1 MTIALWRAM
10 TLFMSTL
17 NHVKEEIKQRLSLSA
32 VVGAKTKLTKAGR
45 EFKACC
51 PFHSE
56 KSPSFYV
63 NDEKQFY
70 HCFGCGAHGDHFTF
84 VMEQDKLSFFEAMQ
98 MLAAQ
103 AGVAMPEPEA
113 RDVEAD
119 KRRERLYQANNAAAH
134 LYESLLHAPANGE
147 ILDYVR
153 GRGLTDETIRNF
165 RLGYAPEDGSFL
177 VKNLTDQGFTKDE
190 LIEAGLA
197 RESNG
202 RTYSFFRDRVMFP
215 VSDRQGRIIA
225 FGGRILPEHIRPP
238 SDKAPKYLNTG
249 DTPLFN
255 KSHTLYAQA
264 LARQAGT
271 QGETLLV
278 VEGYTDVI
286 ALHQHGFKGAVAP
299 LGTALTENQIELLW
313 AMDHNQIKEPILAFD
328 GDKAGRSAA
337 IRAMDRVLPLL
348 KPGCSLKV
356 LFLPEGEDPDTLLLR
371 HGAAAMRQVMDQAQP
386 LVDFIWDNWRA
397 QMRLDTPEA
406 KSHARAFL
414 REQLER
420 IQNPDIR
427 SSYKQELASR
437 LDALT
442 QPPPRSSNFTP
453 YAKGKP
459 GQIRKIGPLPGQN
472 PGLAAGLLDKV
483 LLAALFVSPRL
494 IEYVEESLGIME
506 LSDSSLDKLRQFIIS
521 EGCNWAAFSQAE
533 AVAFCDLKGF
543 GDLVTGILNNRILVH
558 TGFARAEHSLQDSAT
573 EWLEVYGRR
582 QAMTPNR
589 QSAAGTLEKLERIRR
604 SQAANDRQS

>member
-1 MTIALWRAM
+1 M
-10 TLFMSTL
+10 TLFMSSL
-17 NHVKEEIKQRLSLSA
+17 NHVKDEIKQRLALSS
-32 VVGAKTKLTKAGR
+32 VVGTRTKLTRAGR

-98 MLAAQ
+98 QLAAQ
-103 AGVAMPEPEA
+103 AGVTLPEPEA

-134 LYESLLHAPANGE
+134 LFESLLHAPPHGE
-147 ILDYVR
+147 VLDYVR
-153 GRGLTDETIRNF
+153 SRGLNDETIRNF

-177 VKNLTDQGFTKDE
+177 VKNLQDQGFGKDE

-197 RESNG
+197 RENNG
-202 RTYSFFRDRVMFP
+202 RVYSFFRDRVMFP

-225 FGGRILPEHIRPP
+225 FGGRILPEHLRPP
-238 SDKAPKYLNTG
+238 TDHKAPKYLNTG

-264 LARQAGT
+264 LARQAAA
-271 QGETLLV
+271 QGHGLLV

-313 AMDHNQIKEPILAFD
+313 AMDHNQIKEPVLAFD
-328 GDKAGRSAA
+328 GDKAGRNAA
-337 IRAMDRVLPLL
+337 VRAMDRALPHL
-348 KPGCSLKV
+348 KPGYSLKV

-371 HGAAAMRQVMDQAQP
+371 HGAPAMRQVLDAALP
-386 LVDFIWDNWRA
+386 LVDFAWDNWKA

-406 KSHARAFL
+406 KAHARAFL
-414 REQLER
+414 REQIER
-420 IQNPDIR
+420 IQNPDVR
-427 SSYKQELASR
+427 TSYKQELNAR
-437 LDALT
+437 FDKLV
-442 QPPPRSSNFTP
+442 QPQGRTP
-453 YAKGKP
+453 FVPSGKKGA
-459 GQIRKIGPLPGQN
+459 IRATGPMPGQN
-472 PGLAAGLLDKV
+472 PALAAGLLDKV
-483 LLAALFVSPRL
+483 LLAALFVSPKL
-494 IEYVEESLGIME
+494 VEYVEESLGIME

-521 EGCNWAAFSQAE
+521 EGSNWAALSQAE
-533 AVAFCDLKGF
+533 AVAYCDMKGF

-558 TGFARAEHSLQDSAT
+558 TGFARNEFALQDSAA
-573 EWLEVYGRR
+573 EWLEVYARR
-582 QAMTPNR
+582 QATRPT
-589 QSAAGTLEKLERIRR
+589 QQTAANTLEKLERLRR
-604 SQAANDRQS
+604 AQAANDRQG

>member
-1 MTIALWRAM
+1 MTFGGPCAM
-10 TLFMSTL
+10 TLLMSTL
-17 NHVKEEIKQRLSLSA
+17 NHVKEEIKQRLALSA
-32 VVGAKTKLTKAGR
+32 VVGQKAKLTKAGR
-45 EFKACC
+45 EHKACC

-63 NDEKQFY
+63 NDEKAFY

-98 MLAAQ
+98 TLADQ
-103 AGVAMPEPEA
+103 AGVKMPEPEA

-134 LYESLLHAPANGE
+134 LFESLLHAPANSE
-147 ILDYVR
+147 VLDYVR
-153 GRGLTDETIRNF
+153 SRGLNDETIRNF

-177 VKNLTDQGFTKDE
+177 VKNLQDQGFNKDE

-202 RTYSFFRDRVMFP
+202 RVYSFFRDRVMFP

-225 FGGRILPEHIRPP
+225 FGGRILPEYLRPP

-264 LARQAGT
+264 LARQAAA
-271 QGETLLV
+271 QGHGLLV

-313 AMDHNQIKEPILAFD
+313 AMDHNQIKEPVLAFD

-337 IRAMDRVLPLL
+337 IRAMDRALPLL
-348 KPGCSLKV
+348 KPGYSLKV

-371 HGAAAMRQVMDQAQP
+371 HGAPAMRQVTEQALP
-386 LVDFIWDNWRA
+386 LVDFVWDNWRA

-406 KSHARAFL
+406 KAHARAFL
-414 REQLER
+414 REQLDR
-420 IQNPDIR
+420 IQNQDVKAT
-427 SSYKQELASR
+427 YKQELTSR
-437 LDALT
+437 LDSLLQPAPRT
-442 QPPPRSSNFTP
+442 QYANKGKVFPPRNV
-453 YAKGKP
+453 
-459 GQIRKIGPLPGQN
+459 GPLPTQN
-472 PGLAAGLLDKV
+472 ANLASGLLDRV
-483 LLAALFVSPRL
+483 LLASLFVCPKL
-494 IEYVEESLGIME
+494 VEYVEESLGIME

-521 EGCNWAAFSQAE
+521 EGSNWAAFSQAE
-533 AVAFCDLKGF
+533 AVAFCEMKGF

-558 TGFARAEHSLQDSAT
+558 TGFARDSQNLQHTAT
-573 EWLEVYGRR
+573 EWLEVYARR
-582 QAMTPNR
+582 QSSSTARP
-589 QSAAGTLEKLERIRR
+589 AAANTLGTLERLRR
-604 SQAANDRQS
+604 AQAANDRQS